1 MLKKTEEA
9 MTYGQS
15 GDNDVW
21 TVRRQWRMDS
31 PETHVTVDTRH
42 KTKQKTEK
50 MSNTDLINKM
60 RFNPSAREDNQFL
73 FLKKTPAVF
82 LI

>member
-1 MLKKTEEA
+1 
-9 MTYGQS
+9 
-15 GDNDVW
+15 
-21 TVRRQWRMDS
+21 MDS